1 MRTHAVN
8 FARNSKGWKRACPIE
23 CTSQK
28 VARQAIIDGL
38 LPILGDFVST
48 TCQQDYRQ
56 NPGWAFHCPRQQSYQ
71 FKLSIMKN
79 SSPYHNLRSNPP
91 WVISFEVLIR
101 SQLKIERWLL
111 WWSSQG
117 DKRSTAQSSA
127 LYKRHYLSLTEYRYE
142 QFVWPHKTRPT
153 ANGKNPS
160 ARS

>member
-8 FARNSKGWKRACPIE
+8 FSRNSKGWKRAFPIE
-23 CTSQK
+23 CTGQK

-91 WVISFEVLIR
+91 WVISFGILIR
-101 SQLKIERWLL
+101 VQLKIERWLL
-111 WWSSQG
+111 WWSSQR

-127 LYKRHYLSLTEYRYE
+127 LYKRHYLWLTEYHYE
-142 QFVWPHKTRPT
+142 QFVWPHKTRPI
-153 ANGKNPS
+153 AYGKNPS
-160 ARS
+160 GRS